1 MKYLNKIP
9 NHKYIWLPIMYK
21 IVYDLKPA
29 TIIEYGTGDG
39 GTAVTMGLALLDLY
53 ESIGHKGKIQSYD
66 LFEKESEGKYI
77 RDVQNP
83 FTDDNAKS
91 LVNEYKLND
100 IISISHGDFSNFTSD
115 TKFDLLYFD
124 IGNHGENVLDMYNL
138 CKDSIESGSIVLFE
152 GGSEDR
158 DNVRWMYNKQKINSV
173 KNITHYKLISPNNR
187 YSVSIIYNDKLYQ
200 IL

>member
-1 MKYLNKIP
+1 
-9 NHKYIWLPIMYK
+9 MYK
-21 IVYDLKPA
+21 IIYDLRPA
-29 TIIEYGTGDG
+29 TIIEYGTGSG

-53 ESIGHKGKIQSYD
+53 ESFGHIGKIQSYD

-83 FTDDNAKS
+83 FTDNNAKS
-91 LVNEYKLND
+91 LVNSFDLNN
-100 IISISHGDFSNFTSD
+100 IININYGDFSNFTPD

-124 IGNHGENVLDMYNL
+124 IGNHGENILDMYNL
-138 CKDSIESGSIVLFE
+138 CKDSIEAGSIVLFE
-152 GGSEDR
+152 GGSATR
-158 DNVRWMYNKQKINSV
+158 DNVEWMSSKQKIESI
-173 KNITHYKLISPNNR
+173 KNIVNYKLISPDER